1 MTNLFESLHDSATP
15 RHSTKSPLKAVDSSP
30 DVAALLL
37 TNVATIAS
45 NELNHSVL
53 VKPQLYDPSAMSLPC
68 RIVPGEM
75 TCACLHYD
83 YGRNTPPS
91 MVSSDDD
98 ETFVADSPV
107 PMIETE
113 SNSAV
118 YCHPILPTSCPSMDE
133 KSSLITKRSK
143 RHTANECIVQKPL
156 AVREMLPKKFSWKN
170 YPELEDF
177 LIAHRE
183 EYLQH
188 SKRNYSIQQKQFNN
202 KLTEDLLELA
212 TEHGYVFHDLTFV
225 MLRDKVRCYYKSYL
239 QTLRKKQHQR
249 R

>member
-170 YPELEDF
+170 YPEVSVDECRLF
-177 LIAHRE
+177 ACVLVTNT
-183 EYLQH
+183 LL
-188 SKRNYSIQQKQFNN
+188 
-202 KLTEDLLELA
+202 LTLYVLPHLLPSTVGRLS
-212 TEHGYVFHDLTFV
+212 D
-225 MLRDKVRCYYKSYL
+225 CS
-239 QTLRKKQHQR
+239 QR
-249 R
+249 RVFTTLQAQL